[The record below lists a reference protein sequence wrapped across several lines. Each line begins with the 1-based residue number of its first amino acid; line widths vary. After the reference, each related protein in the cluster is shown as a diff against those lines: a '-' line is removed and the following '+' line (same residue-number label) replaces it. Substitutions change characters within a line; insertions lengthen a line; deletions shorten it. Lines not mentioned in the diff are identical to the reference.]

1 MSFRTHE
8 CSEKCTACRMRL
20 TVTWLPCSLATLFT
34 KYLSDMSSDQ
44 RLLWC
49 LIHRESES
57 IPFEVT
63 APINASVNRLKEL
76 VREKCVNEHA
86 VLAKNLVLYKVIT
99 L

>member
-1 MSFRTHE
+1 MYGMPHAVNSH
-8 CSEKCTACRMRL
+8 
-20 TVTWLPCSLATLFT
+20 VVTLFLGDSV
-34 KYLSDMSSDQ
+34 YLSDMSSDQ

>member
-1 MSFRTHE
+1 MF
-8 CSEKCTACRMRL
+8 L
-20 TVTWLPCSLATLFT
+20 
-34 KYLSDMSSDQ
+34 YLSDMSNDQ

-63 APINASVNRLKEL
+63 APINASVNQLKEL
-76 VREKCVNEHA
+76 VREKGVNITEHA

>member
-1 MSFRTHE
+1 MSN
-8 CSEKCTACRMRL
+8 
-20 TVTWLPCSLATLFT
+20 
-34 KYLSDMSSDQ
+34 DQ

-63 APINASVNRLKEL
+63 APINASVNQLKEL
-76 VREKCVNEHA
+76 VREKGVNITEHA